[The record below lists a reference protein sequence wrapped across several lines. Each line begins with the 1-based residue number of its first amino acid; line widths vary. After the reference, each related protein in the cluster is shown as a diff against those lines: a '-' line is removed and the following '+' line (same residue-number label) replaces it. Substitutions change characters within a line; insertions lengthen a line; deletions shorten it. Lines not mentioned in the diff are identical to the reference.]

1 MQDGKQSTTAEQ
13 VKALIEELKKK
24 QNKKSK

>member
-1 MQDGKQSTTAEQ
+1 MQDSKQSTTAEQ

>member
-1 MQDGKQSTTAEQ
+1 MQDSKQSTTAEQ
-13 VKALIEELKKK
+13 VEALIEELKKN